1 MQPLHA
7 EDPVAFGP
15 YRLLARLGAGGM
27 GRVYLARSAGGRTV
41 AVKVVRPELA
51 EDGGF
56 RQRFRQEVEAARAV
70 SGTYTAPVVDADTEG
85 ALPWLATAYVLGPS
99 LSDVVERHGPLPET
113 TVRAL
118 GAGLAEALVAVHG
131 AGLVHRDLKPSNV
144 LLTADGPRVIDFGIA
159 RAVDGDHLTSTGV
172 IVGSPGFIP
181 PEQASGQH
189 AGPGGDVFSLGVV
202 LAYAATGRQPFGQGS
217 APALL
222 YQVVHA
228 DPDLSGVPD
237 GLRGHITPLLAKD
250 PAIRPGPEQVG
261 AGFAAGGA
269 AELLQ
274 SWLPGPVASTI
285 AQHAA
290 WILDL
295 EEPLREGAPAGAA
308 GPPAAFGPV
317 PDGAYD
323 ATRPGGGTPAPGA
336 GAGAGAG
343 SGYTPTAFTAPRPD
357 PAGGKRSSRRRF
369 LAAGLGTGALAL
381 GGGGLAAWL
390 LPGADGGGKPDD
402 DKDKLPEALDAENFT
417 TPPAGTSPEPLWRQR
432 AKPLS
437 LAYDVAP
444 QVIDG
449 LAIAMGDPLLA
460 YDPVT
465 GDKKWSE
472 AGITPGSGIVHS
484 GGLLFLLSADYDGD
498 FVGLDVKTGKE
509 AWRSRLGAGFTNPR
523 PVAADG
529 RHVYVIAE
537 IEGVESA
544 GEGGT
549 VVAAVDLE
557 SRKVVWRK
565 QRDPGAGEWSV
576 AATTDGTY
584 LVYADD
590 NYNLTVRST
599 AAGNQVWT
607 KEVGDEIAQRPALH
621 GDKAVFANQ
630 SERTLVAYALDSGDE
645 LWSVPSGHPG
655 NGFNPSVSVV
665 DGVVY
670 ASVTRHAVF
679 AVNAD
684 SGEVLWR
691 NKDVSPMEMPISFV
705 RAEDS
710 VYGAS
715 YFDGGGIYAF
725 DAESGELRWR
735 YNDGVNDSGQWQV
748 AAAGSRLIAV
758 HTDNIY
764 GLPAV

>member
-1 MQPLHA
+1 M
-7 EDPVAFGP
+7 
-15 YRLLARLGAGGM
+15 
-27 GRVYLARSAGGRTV
+27 
-41 AVKVVRPELA
+41 
-51 EDGGF
+51 
-56 RQRFRQEVEAARAV
+56 
-70 SGTYTAPVVDADTEG
+70 
-85 ALPWLATAYVLGPS
+85 
-99 LSDVVERHGPLPET
+99 
-113 TVRAL
+113 
-118 GAGLAEALVAVHG
+118 
-131 AGLVHRDLKPSNV
+131 
-144 LLTADGPRVIDFGIA
+144 
-159 RAVDGDHLTSTGV
+159 
-172 IVGSPGFIP
+172 
-181 PEQASGQH
+181 
-189 AGPGGDVFSLGVV
+189 
-202 LAYAATGRQPFGQGS
+202 
-217 APALL
+217 
-222 YQVVHA
+222 
-228 DPDLSGVPD
+228 
-237 GLRGHITPLLAKD
+237 
-250 PAIRPGPEQVG
+250 
-261 AGFAAGGA
+261 
-269 AELLQ
+269 
-274 SWLPGPVASTI
+274 
-285 AQHAA
+285 
-290 WILDL
+290 
-295 EEPLREGAPAGAA
+295 
-308 GPPAAFGPV
+308 
-317 PDGAYD
+317 
-323 ATRPGGGTPAPGA
+323 
-336 GAGAGAG
+336 
-343 SGYTPTAFTAPRPD
+343 
-357 PAGGKRSSRRRF
+357 
-369 LAAGLGTGALAL
+369 
-381 GGGGLAAWL
+381 
-390 LPGADGGGKPDD
+390 
-402 DKDKLPEALDAENFT
+402 
-417 TPPAGTSPEPLWRQR
+417 
-432 AKPLS
+432 
-437 LAYDVAP
+437 
-444 QVIDG
+444 
-449 LAIAMGDPLLA
+449 
-460 YDPVT
+460 
-465 GDKKWSE
+465 
-472 AGITPGSGIVHS
+472 
-484 GGLLFLLSADYDGD
+484 
-498 FVGLDVKTGKE
+498 
-509 AWRSRLGAGFTNPR
+509 
-523 PVAADG
+523 
-529 RHVYVIAE
+529 IAE

-715 YFDGGGIYAF
+715 YFDGGGIYAL